1 MSLFFLGSEI
11 TRMLGGTTDIKG
23 RTKQTFIV
31 GKGLTNSGVKLLGEK
46 LAIMTIGDLTSLFEM
61 KNIDPILIYQLGKQ
75 LKELAKALVSFF
87 FVS

>member
-11 TRMLGGTTDIKG
+11 TRMLGDTTDIKG

>member
-1 MSLFFLGSEI
+1 
-11 TRMLGGTTDIKG
+11 
-23 RTKQTFIV
+23 
-31 GKGLTNSGVKLLGEK
+31 LTNSGVKLLGEK